1 MTAAETAVREAFAAQ
16 AKACAERGSP
26 FTALLCDALGRALDR
41 SNEVGRRVLDWQGRP
56 DARGDSVPLR
66 LAGGLHALVR
76 RGRAPPRLAALY
88 PPNPAPDADALRAAS
103 AEAVA
108 DAGADLLPWLDRAPQ
123 TNEPMRAAPL
133 MAGLLAVAA
142 ETGGLPFAL
151 HELGASAGLVLVLDR
166 YEHRLGGATAGTPG
180 APVTIAPAWEGNPP
194 PAGVPARVLRRR
206 GCDLDPLDVTNPEDR
221 ERLLAYV
228 WPDQADR
235 LARVEAA
242 IGVAAAADPPRIERA
257 EAADWAEAALDPG
270 AAEAGT
276 ARVLMHAVALQY
288 APEETTARIA
298 AHAARVGA
306 TATGEAPF
314 AWLRFEADPEFGEQ
328 GSLRLTL
335 WPGGGER
342 VLALGDTHSEKL
354 RWLG

>member
-1 MTAAETAVREAFAAQ
+1 MTSAENAVREAFGAQ
-16 AKACAERGSP
+16 AEACAERGSP
-26 FTALLCDALGRALDR
+26 FTGLLCEALKRVLDR
-41 SNEVGRRVLDWQGRP
+41 STEVGRRVLDWSGRP

-66 LAGGLHALVR
+66 LAAGLHALVR
-76 RGRAPPRLAALY
+76 RGRLPRLAALY
-88 PPNPAPDADALRAAS
+88 PPHPMPGREALEAALTEAL
-103 AEAVA
+103 AEA
-108 DAGADLLPWLDRAPQ
+108 DADLLPWLDRAPQ
-123 TNEPMRAAPL
+123 TNEPARSAPL

-151 HELGASAGLVLVLDR
+151 HELGASAGLVLLLDR
-166 YEHRLGGATAGTPG
+166 YEHRLGGVTAGTPG
-180 APVTIAPAWEGNPP
+180 APVKVAPAWEGGPP
-194 PAGVPARVLRRR
+194 PEGPPVRVAQRR
-206 GCDLDPLDVTNPEDR
+206 GCDLDPLEVTKPEDR

-235 LARVEAA
+235 LARTEAA
-242 IGVAAAADPPRIERA
+242 IGVAAAGDPPRLDRA
-257 EAADWAEAALDPG
+257 EAAEWAETALDPG
-270 AAEAGT
+270 GAEAGV

-288 APEETTARIA
+288 APEETVARIA

-306 TATGEAPF
+306 AATDRTPF
-314 AWLRFEADPEFGEQ
+314 AWLRFEADPEFGER

-342 VLALGDTHSEKL
+342 VLALGDTHGEKL

>member
-1 MTAAETAVREAFAAQ
+1 MTPAEDAVREAFAAQ
-16 AKACAERGSP
+16 AEACAARGSP
-26 FTALLCDALGRALDR
+26 FTGLLCEALGRTLDR
-41 SNEVGRRVLDWQGRP
+41 STEVGRRVLDWSGRP

-66 LAGGLHALVR
+66 LVAGLHALVR
-76 RGRAPPRLAALY
+76 RGRLARLAALY
-88 PPNPAPDADALRAAS
+88 PPHPPPRGREALEAAV
-103 AEAVA
+103 AEALS
-108 DAGADLLPWLDRAPQ
+108 DAEADLLPWLDRAPQ
-123 TNEPMRAAPL
+123 TNEPMRSAPL

-151 HELGASAGLVLVLDR
+151 HEIGASAGLVLVLDR

-180 APVTIAPAWEGNPP
+180 APVRIAPAWDGGAP
-194 PAGVPARVLRRR
+194 PATAPVRVARRR
-206 GCDLDPLDVTNPEDR
+206 GCDLDPLDVRSPEDR

-242 IGVAAAADPPRIERA
+242 IGVAAADPPRLDRA
-257 EAADWAEAALDPG
+257 EAAAWTEAALDPG
-270 AAEAGT
+270 AAEAGVG
-276 ARVLMHAVALQY
+276 RVLMHAVALQY
-288 APEETTARIA
+288 APEETTARIS

-306 TATGEAPF
+306 AATDRSPF
-314 AWLRFEADPEFGEQ
+314 AWLRFEADPAYGER

-342 VLALGDTHSEKL
+342 VLALGDTHGEKL
-354 RWLG
+354 HWLG

>member
-1 MTAAETAVREAFAAQ
+1 MPPAETAVREAFAAQ
-16 AKACAERGSP
+16 AEACAERGSP
-26 FTALLCDALGRALDR
+26 FTGLLCDVLGRALDR
-41 SNEVGRRVLDWQGRP
+41 STEVGRRVLDWSGRP

-76 RGRAPPRLAALY
+76 RGRAPRLAALY
-88 PPNPAPDADALRAAS
+88 PPNPPPEAGALRAALADAV
-103 AEAVA
+103 AEAEA
-108 DAGADLLPWLDRAPQ
+108 ELLPWLDRAPQ
-123 TNEPMRAAPL
+123 TNEPTRSAPL

-151 HELGASAGLVLVLDR
+151 HEIGASAGLVLVLDR

-180 APVTIAPAWEGNPP
+180 APVRIAPAWDGGPP
-194 PAGVPARVLRRR
+194 PTGAPVRVLRRR
-206 GCDLDPLDVTNPEDR
+206 GCDLDPLDVTEPEDR

-235 LARVEAA
+235 LARTEAA
-242 IGVAAAADPPRIERA
+242 MGVAAADPPRIERA
-257 EAADWAEAALDPG
+257 EAATWAEAALDPG
-270 AAEAGT
+270 DAAAEPGV
-276 ARVLMHAVALQY
+276 ARVLLHAVALQY
-288 APEETTARIA
+288 APEETAARVA

-306 TATGEAPF
+306 AAAREAPF
-314 AWLRFEADPEFGEQ
+314 VWLRFEADPEFGER

-335 WPGGGER
+335 WPGGNER
-342 VLALGDTHSEKL
+342 VLALGDTHGEKL